1 MLTDAA
7 AKKAAP
13 ADKPYKMFDTGGL
26 FLLVSSASKLWRMKY
41 KLNSKEKLL
50 SFGPYPEIS
59 ISDARRARD
68 EARAELRA
76 GRDPSLTRKLLRAN
90 ARAED
95 RAFAVVAE
103 KWHAENVERWT
114 EVHAADVIK
123 SLRSWVF
130 PDLGDIDLR
139 EINSAM
145 VLETLRKIEKRGAI
159 ETAKRVRQRIEAV
172 FEFGII
178 GGIATE
184 NPAIVVKRALKPLV
198 RGRQPALT
206 SLDEVRG
213 IIRATDAEIAHPVTK
228 LALRFIALTAVRPN
242 EVRGAVLSEMRLG
255 GDEPAWLIPA
265 ERMKMRRPH
274 IVPLSRQA
282 VEVIEAIKPLT
293 GRAAYI
299 FPNHRWAHKPMS
311 ENAMGYLLNR
321 AGYHGKHVPHGWR
334 AAFSSIMNEHFRS
347 DRAIID
353 LMLAHQ
359 PGSKRGDRE
368 DEQVSSSEDAY
379 NRAQH
384 LARRR
389 ELAQAWAD
397 MLMDGMPPA
406 AELLNGKRR

>member
-1 MLTDAA
+1 M
-7 AKKAAP
+7 
-13 ADKPYKMFDTGGL
+13 
-26 FLLVSSASKLWRMKY
+26 
-41 KLNSKEKLL
+41 
-50 SFGPYPEIS
+50 
-59 ISDARRARD
+59 
-68 EARAELRA
+68 
-76 GRDPSLTRKLLRAN
+76 
-90 ARAED
+90 
-95 RAFAVVAE
+95 
-103 KWHAENVERWT
+103 
-114 EVHAADVIK
+114 
-123 SLRSWVF
+123 
-130 PDLGDIDLR
+130 
-139 EINSAM
+139 
-145 VLETLRKIEKRGAI
+145 
-159 ETAKRVRQRIEAV
+159 
-172 FEFGII
+172 
-178 GGIATE
+178 
-184 NPAIVVKRALKPLV
+184 
-198 RGRQPALT
+198 
-206 SLDEVRG
+206 RG